1 MSYLF
6 VFIIG
11 AISGWIAG
19 QYVKGSELGT
29 MPDVIA
35 GAVGAAALVLFIRL
49 VGPETATGF
58 VMSAIVAIIGGIAA
72 LFAMRHAMKES
83 PAPVRGRRR

>member
-6 VFIIG
+6 VVIIG

-19 QYVKGSELGT
+19 QYVKGSEMGIF
-29 MPDVIA
+29 PDVAA
-35 GAVGAAALVLFIRL
+35 GAAGGGILVLFIRF
-49 VGPETATGF
+49 VGPEIASGF
-58 VMSAIVAIIGGIAA
+58 VVSAIVAIIGGIAA
-72 LFAMRHAMKES
+72 LYAMRQVLKES